1 MSPLLIFL
9 IPIAIANKA
18 VSRHNPTQGLPA
30 GSLLSIILLGVYALA
45 VPSDNAAHGMQEG
58 YKKFVDPSGR
68 YALEYPATMS
78 PDSVNVDEF
87 KFIHPEASLRITII
101 VQPRTQKGIIDEQ
114 ALLDS
119 LKQNLAENSQDASIV
134 EEGRLPGLPGKQG
147 YFVCSFKDKRGVK
160 VMQLVQYYVSNDKM
174 LQLIISDRPQG
185 FINVEKVIRRIHRS
199 LKVLKPDLK

>member
-1 MSPLLIFL
+1 MIPHLFL
-9 IPIAIANKA
+9 TTRV
-18 VSRHNPTQGLPA
+18 VSRNENVPKHKPAQGFLF
-30 GSLLSIILLGVYALA
+30 GSLVSVILLAACALA
-45 VPSDNAAHGMQEG
+45 VPSDNTAHGMQEG

-68 YALEYPATMS
+68 YALEYPATMHTE
-78 PDSVNVDEF
+78 SVNADEI

-101 VQPRTQKGIIDEQ
+101 VQPRAQKGIIDEQ
-114 ALLDS
+114 ALLNS
-119 LKQNLAENSQDASIV
+119 LKQNLAENSQEASIV
-134 EEGRLPGLPGKQG
+134 EEGRLPGMPGKQG

-160 VMQLVQYYVSNDKM
+160 VMQLVQYYVSNDKV